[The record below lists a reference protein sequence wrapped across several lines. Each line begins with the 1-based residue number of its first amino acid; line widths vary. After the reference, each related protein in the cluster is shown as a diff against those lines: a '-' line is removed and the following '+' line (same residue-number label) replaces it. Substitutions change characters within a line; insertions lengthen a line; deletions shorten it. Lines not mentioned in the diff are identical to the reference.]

1 VKKKL
6 IKIALTGR
14 TNSGKSSLFNSLLGK
29 KISIINKKINTTN
42 DLITGIINIQETQI
56 ILYDTPGTNYL
67 SKKISFNKNFRSNIW
82 NAIDHSDLIMYLV
95 DSKKF
100 NLTNTINDLIKIQE
114 TNKKIIFVFNKI
126 DLIDS
131 KIIIPFIEQINKTL
145 IIDSFFNISVKKN
158 KGINNLIKYLKTKS
172 NFKNW
177 TYKKDQFTD
186 KDNIFITNEC
196 TRNSILQ
203 FLHKEIPYKLIVRNI
218 LYKIL
223 KNKDIKIKQSIDLD
237 NIRYKRIVIGKKGE
251 TIKRIR
257 EKSQND
263 ISKILNMKVHL
274 YLKINKIND

>member
-1 VKKKL
+1 MKKKL

-42 DLITGIINIQETQI
+42 DLITGIINKNETQI
-56 ILYDTPGTNYL
+56 ILYDTPGTNFL

-82 NAIDHSDLIMYLV
+82 NAIELSDLIIYLV

-100 NLTNTINDLIKIQE
+100 NLTNIFNDLIKIQE
-114 TNKKIIFVFNKI
+114 ANKKIIFVFNKI

-131 KIIIPFIEQINKTL
+131 KILIPFIDKIYKKL
-145 IIDSFFNISVKKN
+145 AIDSFFNISAKKN
-158 KGINNLIKYLKTKS
+158 KGINNLLKYLKTKS
-172 NFKNW
+172 HFQNW
-177 TYKKDQFTD
+177 TYNKNQFTD
-186 KDNIFITNEC
+186 KNNIFITNEC
-196 TRNSILQ
+196 TRNSILK
-203 FLHKEIPYKLIVRNI
+203 FLHKEIPYKLIVRNT
-218 LYKIL
+218 LFKIL

-251 TIKRIR
+251 TIKKIR

-263 ISKILNMKVHL
+263 ISKILKTKVHL
-274 YLKINKIND
+274 YLQINKIND